1 MRFVYMALIVLI
13 TLAVVTFKVQNI
25 DAVTVSFLSG
35 SLTLPISILIVGV
48 YFIGMLTG
56 GMVLSLIRSWVH
68 GATRP
73 LSPHR

>member
-1 MRFVYMALIVLI
+1 MRFIYLALIILI

-25 DAVTVSFLSG
+25 ETVTVAFLSG
-35 SLTLPISILIVGV
+35 SLTLPMSLLMLGV

-56 GMVLSLIRSWVH
+56 GMVISLIRSWVR

-73 LSPHR
+73 VPVRE